1 MEDAVLLRN
10 AKIALIVFVGL
21 FTLLASLT
29 PWFLRSIFKQR
40 ALDYLNVLAAFSAGL
55 VFAAFLCHMLP
66 SASDHF
72 GAYFPLLRFPLANC
86 LAGVAATLLV
96 SLDRIIVSQ
105 GMHGEKEA
113 PHAHDD
119 HVSAA
124 MQTMVRHVEATESTA
139 LVLRPHARA
148 GSSSSSGGAGVEDSS
163 SSSSSSSNSSSG
175 ACGEGALSEE
185 ECPAGSGEA
194 GELSA
199 AKRREATQKAWV
211 FFLALSAH
219 SVFDGLSLGS
229 ETTVSGFYS
238 ILIAVLVHKGFDGVA
253 LGVPIFLADLP
264 PRHSWAL
271 LITCALSTPA
281 GVAIGWGATASSPA
295 SIELASGV
303 IISLSA
309 GSFLF
314 ISLCELLPAAL
325 ADGRSQVLKLGAFF
339 LGFSAMAGL
348 AVWI

>member
-1 MEDAVLLRN
+1 MLRN
-10 AKIALIVFVGL
+10 AKIALILGVGL

-40 ALDYLNVLAAFSAGL
+40 ALDYMNVLAAFSAGL

-72 GAYFPLLRFPLANC
+72 DAYFPALKFPLANC
-86 LAGVAATLLV
+86 LAGVTATLLV

-124 MQTMVRHVEATESTA
+124 MQTMVRHVEATEATA

-148 GSSSSSGGAGVEDSS
+148 GSSSGGGEDSS
-163 SSSSSSSNSSSG
+163 SSSIG
-175 ACGEGALSEE
+175 ACGEAALSEE
-185 ECPAGSGEA
+185 ECPAGSGA
-194 GELSA
+194 AVELSA
-199 AKRREATQKAWV
+199 AKRREAMQKAWV
-211 FFLALSAH
+211 FFIALSAH
-219 SVFDGLSLGS
+219 SIFDGLSLGS

-271 LITCALSTPA
+271 LIICALSTPA
-281 GVAIGWGATASSPA
+281 GVAIGWGATASAPA
-295 SIELASGV
+295 SIELVSGI

-325 ADGRSQVLKLGAFF
+325 ADGRSPALKLGAFF